1 MLNKS
6 KEELE
11 EASDQIGH
19 LKRELKIQQDYYE
32 GQLAKEN
39 LKGDVTASANET
51 SNQTKYDLTNALDVA
66 KREMVQLDR
75 RLAEAIAEKNS
86 SDQMVKTLQ
95 EELKLQNSHF
105 QKETKGQALY
115 HAKMAEKQLD
125 DEKKIHELM
134 TQLSKEKMEAHR
146 IKSEHLTSVREA
158 GEIGYDKV
166 QMLQEELAKQNE
178 FFRLQERGYREEIE
192 ALKMEIKRG
201 SVLVHD
207 KHEQID
213 QIVSLA
219 ADMKKA
225 NKKMRH
231 EHENLQREHIFK
243 EQRMQKLA
251 IDNKILNQ
259 HLQKNN
265 PLSYQ
270 ERNGAGLGL
279 GLGPELVVDND

>member
-125 DEKKIHELM
+125 DE
-134 TQLSKEKMEAHR
+134 
-146 IKSEHLTSVREA
+146 
-158 GEIGYDKV
+158 
-166 QMLQEELAKQNE
+166 
-178 FFRLQERGYREEIE
+178 
-192 ALKMEIKRG
+192 
-201 SVLVHD
+201 
-207 KHEQID
+207 
-213 QIVSLA
+213 
-219 ADMKKA
+219 
-225 NKKMRH
+225 
-231 EHENLQREHIFK
+231 
-243 EQRMQKLA
+243 
-251 IDNKILNQ
+251 
-259 HLQKNN
+259 
-265 PLSYQ
+265 
-270 ERNGAGLGL
+270 
-279 GLGPELVVDND
+279 